1 MKNSTLGRKPGNDM
15 KANASTVK
23 PRMGADQRDS
33 GLASSGMAGD
43 GVNRMKNDRGYC
55 HNPYTIGD
63 KSDRINK
70 GLMQSQRKGNA
81 SSAPDKV
88 GPSVTKDPHKL
99 TIATAAQGGRID
111 GGATVKCF
119 PGYPDKINV
128 GMK

>member
-23 PRMGADQRDS
+23 PRVSANQHDS

-43 GVNRMKNDRGYC
+43 GVNRRNDGSHC
-55 HNPYTIGD
+55 DNPYTIGD

-70 GLMQSQRKGNA
+70 GLMQSQRTGNA
-81 SSAPDKV
+81 SSSPMKV
-88 GPSVTKDPHKL
+88 GPSATRDPHQM
-99 TIATAAQGGRID
+99 TIATAKGGRID
-111 GGATVKCF
+111 GGASCRPF
-119 PGYPDKINV
+119 PNPDKINV

>member
-23 PRMGADQRDS
+23 PRVSANQHDS

-43 GVNRMKNDRGYC
+43 GVNRMKNDSGYC
-55 HNPYTIGD
+55 HNPYSIGD

-70 GLMQSQRKGNA
+70 GLMQSQRTGNA
-81 SSAPDKV
+81 SSSPMKV
-88 GPSVTKDPHKL
+88 GPSATRDPHQM
-99 TIATAAQGGRID
+99 TIATARGGRID
-111 GGATVKCF
+111 GGASRKPY
-119 PGYPDKINV
+119 PGAPDKINV